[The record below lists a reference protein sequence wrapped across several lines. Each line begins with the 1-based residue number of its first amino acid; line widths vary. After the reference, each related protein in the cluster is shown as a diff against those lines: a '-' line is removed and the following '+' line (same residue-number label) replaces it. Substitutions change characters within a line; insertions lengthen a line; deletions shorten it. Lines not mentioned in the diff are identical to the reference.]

1 MNTPPEY
8 HDPAEL
14 AAAEIL
20 TWLSSTRPTSA
31 EPGELLRLLQLLD
44 SAPLPAEA
52 QQRFL
57 DLLYSQALRLATN
70 LTGSLSSQA
79 LPLPRPLRQRTR
91 QTASLLA
98 LLAETYARNPA
109 SPATPAATRPHHLWQ
124 ALQAS
129 LWQLRTDQQSA
140 APSEPG
146 TWLRIHA
153 LYRRAREQGIH
164 QHPGPRRT
172 ASIEALY
179 LQLVLAAIA
188 QPTSFSPDE
197 IGFIGDY
204 LAQSLPL
211 PELTQHPGQARTT
224 FWIDPDKDL
233 PAQALVRRNPP
244 PETAILYLD
253 CQTLAAR
260 IGEHCQQLQ
269 QGSTAE
275 QLGLPPQ
282 APGFPLPATL
292 RRLQQLWGEPA
303 RRRFPRRRQSYRA
316 SLLSGLD
323 TLCQLARDDTT
334 SPPGSHWMVIN
345 ESPDGYALM
354 HVSGDSSSIRV
365 GDVVAIR
372 PQRDATSD
380 RSHWQPCLIRWVV
393 SDNPEHLEIGLQVLA
408 PQMQAAE
415 IAGLP
420 QATPALF
427 LPEKP
432 PLRPQAGLVVAAGSL
447 PGQPE
452 RLLLL
457 VEQGNLCIREV
468 RPTRLDDQTASVEIF
483 SVEPDHS
490 R

>member
-8 HDPAEL
+8 HDPAGQ

-20 TWLSSTRPTSA
+20 AWLSSTRPASA

-44 SAPLPAEA
+44 SAPLPSEPR
-52 QQRFL
+52 QRFL
-57 DLLYSQALRLATN
+57 DLIYSQALRLATN
-70 LTGSLSSQA
+70 LTGSLGTQT

-98 LLAETYARNPA
+98 LLAETYARSPA
-109 SPATPAATRPHHLWQ
+109 FPATPAATRPHHLWQ

-153 LYRRAREQGIH
+153 LYQRAHEQGIH
-164 QHPGPRRT
+164 QHPGPRHT

-197 IGFIGDY
+197 IGFIGEY

-211 PELTQHPGQARTT
+211 PELSQRPGQPPTT
-224 FWIDPDKDL
+224 FWIDPNKDL

-253 CQTLAAR
+253 CQALAAR
-260 IGEHCQQLQ
+260 IGEHCQRLQ
-269 QGSTAE
+269 QGATSE
-275 QLGLPPQ
+275 RLGLPPLP
-282 APGFPLPATL
+282 PGLPLPATL

-323 TLCQLARDDTT
+323 TLNKFARDG
-334 SPPGSHWMVIN
+334 SCAQPGSQWMVIN

-354 HVSGDSSSIRV
+354 HLSGDSSNIRV
-365 GDVVAIR
+365 GDVVAIQ
-372 PQRDATSD
+372 PQRDSTTDRANWQTS
-380 RSHWQPCLIRWVV
+380 LIRWVV
-393 SDNPEHLEIGLQVLA
+393 SENPEHLEIGLQVLA

-415 IAGLP
+415 IAGL
-420 QATPALF
+420 AERIPALF

-432 PLRPQAGLVVAAGSL
+432 PLRPQAGLIVAAGSL

-457 VEQGNLCIREV
+457 VEQGNLCVREV
-468 RPTRLDDQTASVEIF
+468 RPTRLEEQTASVEIF

-490 R
+490 Q